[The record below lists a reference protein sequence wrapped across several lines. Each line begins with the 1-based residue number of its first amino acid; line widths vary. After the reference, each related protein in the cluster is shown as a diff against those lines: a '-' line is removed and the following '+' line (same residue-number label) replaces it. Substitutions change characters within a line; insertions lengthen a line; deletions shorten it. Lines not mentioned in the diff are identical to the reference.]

1 MNISV
6 AEAKAKFSELIERV
20 EAGEEIV
27 VTRDGKAVATIA
39 APVDV
44 ASSRQSIIG
53 AMKGKVWIADEFD
66 ELGPEW
72 DEYAK

>member
-27 VTRDGKAVATIA
+27 VTRDGKAVARVLPPEPNQQA
-39 APVDV
+39 LP
-44 ASSRQSIIG
+44 RIG
-53 AMKGKVWIADEFD
+53 ALKGKIWIADDFDAPLDEFK
-66 ELGPEW
+66 
-72 DEYAK
+72 EYTE

>member
-27 VTRDGKAVATIA
+27 VTRDGKAVAKIA
-39 APVDV
+39 PPPETNL
-44 ASSRQSIIG
+44 SRQSIIG
-53 AMKGKVWIADEFD
+53 AMKGKIWIADDFD

-72 DEYAK
+72 DEYVK